1 MTNAEKQA
9 LELPKEQRD
18 AFWQGYIACVHEFET
33 EMCMEATNTDCPYL
47 KRKVYEQMK
56 QMEKLP

>member
-1 MTNAEKQA
+1 MTNAEKKA
-9 LELPKEQRD
+9 LALPSDQRD
-18 AFWQGYIACVHEFET
+18 AFWQGYIACVHEFEM
-33 EMCMEATNTDCPYL
+33 EMCMEAKDTSCPYL